1 MKTNVA
7 IRNLQKTVR
16 INPPQLTVITKK
28 ILKSLHLHSA
38 DLSLVFV
45 SDRRMKILNQKY
57 LKYNFS
63 TDVLAFD
70 LREQKGSLRTLGGE
84 IIISTD
90 TAKRNSKIY
99 GTTLKKEIVLY
110 VIHGILHLVGYDD
123 HEARD
128 IRRMREKEQEIL
140 GKIITG

>member
-1 MKTNVA
+1 
-7 IRNLQKTVR
+7 
-16 INPPQLTVITKK
+16 
-28 ILKSLHLHSA
+28 
-38 DLSLVFV
+38 
-45 SDRRMKILNQKY
+45 MKILNQKY